1 MKTVKAFFQSVS
13 ELCKI
18 PAQRSFWDTAIHGDK
33 PSTYFVWRVSGAESV
48 VDSDDEAQVESQTFA
63 VSVFTKSDDLES
75 VCERIEQA
83 ARAEGAYTRRLHFED
98 YEKDTRYYHGETT
111 VTRYF

>member
-1 MKTVKAFFQSVS
+1 MKTVKEFFQSVS
-13 ELCKI
+13 ASCGI
-18 PAQRSFWDTAIHGDK
+18 PAQRGFWETAIHGDK

-48 VDSDDEAQVESQTFA
+48 VDSDDEAQAESQTFA
-63 VSVFTKSDDLES
+63 VSVFTKSDDLET
-75 VCERIEQA
+75 VYDRIERA

-98 YEKDTRYYHGETT
+98 YEKDTRYYHGEIT